1 MLGGTWNVYPLSI
14 DVESL
19 LKPAME
25 RQFRC
30 RLESCCNH
38 SLVYTT
44 STAQA
49 TLSGIYK
56 IEDCSGAPESSFSLI
71 SGAFACVFTTVLA
84 RLPGSTRPAMAP
96 ISDRAAATLIAG
108 ENPLL
113 NAWAERKPPMLA
125 NTAARI
131 ATPNAPP
138 SWRSMLTVPDA
149 LPISLGA
156 TALTTAF
163 WAAGMAS
170 EPPMPAMISGTTNP
184 A

>member
-1 MLGGTWNVYPLSI
+1 MIQPVQNWRNHWQRASIRLGTSERIRRVVMQSGEFAARLQADGTHLIAQNVACY
-14 DVESL
+14 
-19 LKPAME
+19 
-25 RQFRC
+25 
-30 RLESCCNH
+30 RLADRSGRPYVSCC
-38 SLVYTT
+38 SLAGEGMLERALVM
-44 STAQA
+44 
-49 TLSGIYK
+49 
-56 IEDCSGAPESSFSLI
+56 
-71 SGAFACVFTTVLA
+71 AC
-84 RLPGSTRPAMAP
+84 LPGSARPAMAP

-170 EPPMPAMISGTTNP
+170 APPMPAMISGTTKP